1 MQNFYNVM
9 IIMYLIL
16 GIFLLI
22 NITTLIGSITNKS
35 REEARSIELNRVKE
49 ELKPVSKELD
59 YLDKLEATV
68 GLLNFIN
75 ILIENEIDNKI
86 ISLSKLNS
94 KYEMIKLD
102 EDAKAI
108 ATNIFQS
115 INNEQTF
122 VDNNLIMN
130 NEYIMKYITEQSIV
144 KLLDKASQYNIR
156 MTSM

>member
-22 NITTLIGSITNKS
+22 NITTLIGSITNKT

-75 ILIENEIDNKI
+75 VLIENEIDNKI

-156 MTSM
+156 MSSM

>member
-22 NITTLIGSITNKS
+22 NITTLIGSITNKT
-35 REEARSIELNRVKE
+35 REEARSIELNRLKE

-75 ILIENEIDNKI
+75 VLIENEIDNKI

-102 EDAKAI
+102 EDAKVI

-156 MTSM
+156 MSSM

>member
-1 MQNFYNVM
+1 MQNFYNIM

-22 NITTLIGSITNKS
+22 NITTLIGTIINKT

-75 ILIENEIDNKI
+75 VLIENEIDNKI

-156 MTSM
+156 MSSM

>member
-22 NITTLIGSITNKS
+22 NITTLIGCITNKT

-75 ILIENEIDNKI
+75 VLIENEIDNKI

>member
-22 NITTLIGSITNKS
+22 NITTLIGSITNKT
-35 REEARSIELNRVKE
+35 REEARSIELNRLKE

-75 ILIENEIDNKI
+75 VLIENEIDNKI

-102 EDAKAI
+102 EDAKVI